1 MSDVAL
7 PRAVAA
13 RVTVRAIAT
22 TQRVLAC
29 AGIPIAAL
37 MVVDVL
43 VDRGAAVQIPVVIAP
58 FLGMLVLA
66 MLVLWRPGVGTAAL
80 YLVGGAVCQVAVA
93 VLGLDAVPTLDEPGV
108 YLLNR
113 IATAMCL
120 VGAVGATALSGVVW
134 TLLAAIVAHV
144 SLMFGLSIAGSD
156 AGVGFGPAIVASVS
170 IAAYLSLLGAQRRV
184 DRHFEPMHVSGEE
197 VRLDAVR
204 ARLERRAA
212 SVVHDTLLADLALIA
227 RSSGTLTP
235 RALEV
240 LAQHDSRLTLAT
252 VAESPHEATTAA
264 RESGTSLLSAA
275 LLELAQEYQ
284 WSGVRVD
291 VSGVEALDTR
301 HDPPPRVRNAITDS
315 VRAALDNVVRHAGTD
330 RAELVAG
337 VRDDRLSVLIVD
349 DGMGFSVD
357 DIAPDRLG
365 VRFSIE
371 QRMLDVGGSVR
382 VWSSSEGT
390 TVMLTAPIGGAE

>member
-7 PRAVAA
+7 PREVAA

-29 AGIPIAAL
+29 AGIPLAAL

-43 VDRGAAVQIPVVIAP
+43 VDRGAAEQIPIVITP

-66 MLVLWRPGVGTAAL
+66 MLLLWRPGVGTAAL
-80 YLVGGAVCQVAVA
+80 YLIGGAVCQVAVA
-93 VLGLDAVPTLDEPGV
+93 VLGLDAVPTLDEPGP

-113 IATAMCL
+113 IAAALCL

-134 TLLAAIVAHV
+134 TLLAVVVAHG
-144 SLMFGLSIAGSD
+144 SLALGLLLAGTS
-156 AGVGFGPAIVASVS
+156 APFGFGPAIVASVS
-170 IAAYLSLLGAQRRV
+170 IAAYLTLLGAQRRV

-212 SVVHDTLLADLALIA
+212 SVVHDTLLADLSLIA
-227 RSSGTLTP
+227 RSSGPLSARTREILS
-235 RALEV
+235 
-240 LAQHDSRLTLAT
+240 QHDARLAHAT
-252 VAESPHEATTAA
+252 VADQRAEEPLVHLATGSTRLA
-264 RESGTSLLSAA
+264 AA
-275 LLELAQEYQ
+275 LLDLAQEYQ

-291 VSGVEALDTR
+291 VSGVEVLGAE
-301 HDPPPRVRNAITDS
+301 HDPSAEVRSAIIAS

-349 DGMGFSVD
+349 DGIGFSLD
-357 DIAPDRLG
+357 DVAADRLG
-365 VRFSIE
+365 MRFSIE
-371 QRMLDVGGSVR
+371 QRMVDVGGSVR

-390 TVMLTAPIGGAE
+390 TVMLTAPIGALA